1 MKINRK
7 LLVLITSIILVIPFV
22 ILVICAIE
30 ASSNDR
36 SFDDTVLGNLIK
48 D

>member
-30 ASSNDR
+30 ASRQRR
-36 SFDDTVLGNLIK
+36 SFDGTVLGNLIK

>member
-7 LLVLITSIILVIPFV
+7 LLVLITSIIFVIPFV
-22 ILVICAIE
+22 ILVICAID
-30 ASSNDR
+30 ASLYGR
-36 SFDDTVLGNLIK
+36 SFGSTVLDNLIN